1 MPIWVKASKPLFMGT
16 KDSMVRLASS
26 KLLKIGASLRDLG
39 KSDEQPAKPHAHS
52 SKHALVR
59 HRVKARI
66 GNR

>member
-1 MPIWVKASKPLFMGT
+1 MGT

-59 HRVKARI
+59 HRAKGRL